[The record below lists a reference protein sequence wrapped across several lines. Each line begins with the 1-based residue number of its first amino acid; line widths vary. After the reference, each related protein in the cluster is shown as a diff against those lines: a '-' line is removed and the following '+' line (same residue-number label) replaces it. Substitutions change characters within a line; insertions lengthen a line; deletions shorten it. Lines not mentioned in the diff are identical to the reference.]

1 MAALEAAG
9 IDRDQLDGV
18 STTGRANEFVFG
30 VPGGAPLISMRSGAA
45 SSGAAHGSSTVDRH
59 RLRDLLLSS
68 LPADAVRWG
77 AAVRGYTPLSD
88 GSGVRVRCSDG
99 TEHEGCLLVG
109 ADGVRSPVRA
119 QLVGDLLR
127 STGVLTLGGR
137 VPSTLVPMFSSMMA
151 ATGAACGMRL
161 ADPRAPGS
169 SALYTGDGSSLF
181 CTHGD
186 LPCGPSGRVQ
196 HAFAFSFGML
206 LVEMI
211 TGRRPGKH
219 GWLER
224 TPRNKFNFEMADL
237 EAAIPPECPDSLTEC
252 VKQCLAYEPDDRLD
266 SDSMLEWLQELY
278 AEMEGDEAAPK
289 PTDIL
294 GGAAIG
300 SASHADAQAKA
311 AQDAVAAAV
320 AGQGTAGGSSAF
332 ASKLAPRRPA
342 FKPSLGGVGEASV
355 IEE

>member
-1 MAALEAAG
+1 MTSAWCVP
-9 IDRDQLDGV
+9 R
-18 STTGRANEFVFG
+18 RATLLH
-30 VPGGAPLISMRSGAA
+30 PPPL
-45 SSGAAHGSSTVDRH
+45 HPP
-59 RLRDLLLSS
+59 L
-68 LPADAVRWG
+68 
-77 AAVRGYTPLSD
+77 TPPPQD
-88 GSGVRVRCSDG
+88 V
-99 TEHEGCLLVG
+99 
-109 ADGVRSPVRA
+109 
-119 QLVGDLLR
+119 
-127 STGVLTLGGR
+127 
-137 VPSTLVPMFSSMMA
+137 
-151 ATGAACGMRL
+151 
-161 ADPRAPGS
+161 
-169 SALYTGDGSSLF
+169 
-181 CTHGD
+181 
-186 LPCGPSGRVQ
+186 
-196 HAFAFSFGML
+196 FSFGML

>member
-206 LVEMI
+206 LDPLL
-211 TGRRPGKH
+211 R
-219 GWLER
+219 
-224 TPRNKFNFEMADL
+224 D
-237 EAAIPPECPDSLTEC
+237 AAVDPAKSTLLRMLLQAGVFKGTE
-252 VKQCLAYEPDDRLD
+252 LD
-266 SDSMLEWLQELY
+266 
-278 AEMEGDEAAPK
+278 
-289 PTDIL
+289 
-294 GGAAIG
+294 GA
-300 SASHADAQAKA
+300 S
-311 AQDAVAAAV
+311 VAAFIQA
-320 AGQGTAGGSSAF
+320 TAGTTAT
-332 ASKLAPRRPA
+332 AAACVPR
-342 FKPSLGGVGEASV
+342 SGGFIADCTVTWWGGRG
-355 IEE
+355 